1 MPGQPFTVFGPG
13 EGRRHEARGSV
24 MFFKATADSTDGRF
38 SLMERTLP
46 PAGRMPPPHA
56 HVNCDEAYY
65 VLDGMVTFLLA
76 GEERIAGRD
85 TFVLVPAGTGHTF
98 GNTSAEP
105 ARLLVMHS
113 PALDGYFAELETLWS
128 GATPPSVDDE
138 RALMLRYGMEPA

>member
-1 MPGQPFTVFGPG
+1 
-13 EGRRHEARGSV
+13 
-24 MFFKATADSTDGRF
+24 
-38 SLMERTLP
+38 
-46 PAGRMPPPHA
+46 MPPPHF

-76 GEERIAGRD
+76 GEERTAGRD
-85 TFVLVPAGTGHTF
+85 TFVLVPAGTAHTF
-98 GNTSAEP
+98 GNRSAEP

>member
-1 MPGQPFTVFGPG
+1 MPEQPYQVFGPG

-24 MFFKATADSTDGRF
+24 MFFKATAETTSGQL

-46 PAGRMPPPHA
+46 PAGRMPPPHV
-56 HVNCDEAYY
+56 HVGCEEAYY
-65 VLDGMVTFLLA
+65 VLDGLVTFLLA
-76 GEERIAGRD
+76 GDERTVGRD
-85 TFVLVPAGTGHTF
+85 TFVLVPSGTGHTF

-128 GATPPSVDDE
+128 KETPPSVEDE

>member
-1 MPGQPFTVFGPG
+1 MPEQPFLIFGPG
-13 EGRRHEARGSV
+13 EGRQHEARGST
-24 MFFKATADSTDGRF
+24 MFFKATAESTDGRF

-46 PAGRMPPPHA
+46 PAGRMPPSHA

-65 VLDGMVTFLLA
+65 ILDGMVTFLLA
-76 GEERIAGRD
+76 GEERTVGRE

-98 GNTSAEP
+98 GNRSPEP

-113 PALDGYFAELETLWS
+113 PALDGYFAELEKLWS